1 MSRIIDTG
9 AGLMMEVTVD
19 GRLTF
24 RSVTAERDQYG
35 VTYRPEVRDNEALL
49 EFVGGHM
56 VIVKTRE

>member
-9 AGLMMEVTVD
+9 ADLMMEVAVD

-35 VTYRPEVRDNEALL
+35 VTYRPEVRDNEVLV

-56 VIVKTRE
+56 EIVRTQ